1 MVIGIMAWELEVFG
15 CHSLKEKRSVIKSLK
30 DRLHDRF
37 NISVA
42 ETGHH
47 DLWQRAELT
56 ACVVANDKKHAES
69 VISSADAMVQ
79 GEPRARIIDSYRSFR

>member
-1 MVIGIMAWELEVFG
+1 MVIGVIGWELEVFG
-15 CHSLKEKRSVIKSLK
+15 CQSLKEKRSVVKSLK
-30 DRLHDRF
+30 TRLHDRF

-56 ACVVANDKKHAES
+56 ACVAAAERRHAEA
-69 VISSADAMVQ
+69 VLDSADRLVSA
-79 GEPRARIIDSYRSFR
+79 EPRTRIIDSYRTFY

>member
-1 MVIGIMAWELEVFG
+1 MVVGVIGWELEVYG
-15 CHSLKEKRSVIKSLK
+15 CQSLKEKRSVLKSLK
-30 DRLHDRF
+30 DRLHNRF

-56 ACVVANDKKHAES
+56 ACVVASERRHVES
-69 VISSADAMVQ
+69 VLEHADRLVSA
-79 GEPRARIIDSYRSFR
+79 EPRARIIHVQRSYV